1 MTTAMTDGR
10 IMPELNSLVDK
21 ISEAARQDP
30 RKTGALGVLL
40 LVLSVMAGRM
50 MLTGD
55 SQPARASGMAVGNN
69 STSSNMRP
77 VIGATGAIASKAS
90 GRTIGNNSLGTNADP
105 VATSRANNSARRLN
119 EWMRAPI
126 TSVSR
131 NLFSVK
137 LDYFPSDGSRPAQ
150 GVRTP
155 ADGEF
160 WGRLEKSLMLQAD
173 QRDKR
178 DNLLANYRDQAAKLR
193 LDSIIWGAQPK
204 AMIEGKLVAEGDVV
218 ALFRVLK
225 IEQRRIIVEREGIR
239 LEILMK

>member
-1 MTTAMTDGR
+1 MSGSQAQ
-10 IMPELNSLVDK
+10 VWFDK
-21 ISEAARQDP
+21 FNEAARQDP
-30 RKTGALGVLL
+30 RKTGALGVLV
-40 LVLSVMAGRM
+40 LVLAVMGGRM
-50 MLTGD
+50 LLTGD
-55 SQPARASGMAVGNN
+55 VQPARASARTTSAAAAGTSGNSRVSVN
-69 STSSNMRP
+69 RN
-77 VIGATGAIASKAS
+77 GGAFNATGSTAAADRTGNHSLARDRDSAANARADNSSK
-90 GRTIGNNSLGTNADP
+90 
-105 VATSRANNSARRLN
+105 RLR
-119 EWMRAPI
+119 EWMRAPV
-126 TSVSR
+126 SPASR

-150 GVRTP
+150 GLRTP

-178 DNLLANYRDQAAKLR
+178 ENLLANYRDQAAKLR

>member
-1 MTTAMTDGR
+1 MSQLGAQAWV
-10 IMPELNSLVDK
+10 EKL
-21 ISEAARQDP
+21 SEAARQDP

-40 LVLSVMAGRM
+40 VVLAVMGGRM

-55 SQPARASGMAVGNN
+55 SQPARAAGMSVGN
-69 STSSNMRP
+69 STSANTRAGFGP
-77 VIGATGAIASKAS
+77 VGAIGSKAS
-90 GRTIGNNSLGTNADP
+90 TGTTGNNLSAIDLDP
-105 VATSRANNSARRLN
+105 VATSRANNSSKRLR

-126 TSVSR
+126 TPVNR
-131 NLFSVK
+131 NLFFVK
-137 LDYFPSDGSRPAQ
+137 LDYFPSDGSRPAL
-150 GVRTP
+150 GNRTP

-178 DNLLANYRDQAAKLR
+178 ENLLANFRDQAAKLR

-218 ALFRVLK
+218 ASFRVLK

-239 LEILMK
+239 LEIQMK

>member
-1 MTTAMTDGR
+1 MNGTQAQAWVEKLGQ
-10 IMPELNSLVDK
+10 
-21 ISEAARQDP
+21 AARQDP

-40 LVLSVMAGRM
+40 LVLAIMIARVL
-50 MLTGD
+50 LTGD
-55 SQPARASGMAVGNN
+55 SQPAGASGMVVGGRSTAASTARGGPN
-69 STSSNMRP
+69 S
-77 VIGATGAIASKAS
+77 VGATGAIGSIAP
-90 GRTIGNNSLGTNADP
+90 GVRTGNALPRLDAQAAIAARAD
-105 VATSRANNSARRLN
+105 NSAKRQR
-119 EWMRAPI
+119 EWMHAPVTPI
-126 TSVSR
+126 SR

-137 LDYFPSDGSRPAQ
+137 LDYFPSDGSRAPH

-178 DNLLANYRDQAAKLR
+178 ENLLANYKDQAAKLR

-204 AMIEGKLVAEGDVV
+204 AMIDGKLVAEGDVV
-218 ALFRVLK
+218 ASFRVLK

-239 LEILMK
+239 LEIQMK

>member
-1 MTTAMTDGR
+1 MSGTMR
-10 IMPELNSLVDK
+10 ELNTPAWVDRFG
-21 ISEAARQDP
+21 EAARQDP
-30 RKTGALGVLL
+30 RKTGALSVLL
-40 LVLSVMAGRM
+40 LVLAVMAGRM
-50 MLTGD
+50 MLTGEA
-55 SQPARASGMAVGNN
+55 QPARALGMSVGGDTTSANARRGIGTAGSIGSGASSGITGKN
-69 STSSNMRP
+69 SR
-77 VIGATGAIASKAS
+77 AID
-90 GRTIGNNSLGTNADP
+90 LDP
-105 VATSRANNSARRLN
+105 VGTSRANNSAKRLR
-119 EWMRAPI
+119 EWMSAPI
-126 TSVSR
+126 TPVTR

-150 GVRTP
+150 GIRTP

-178 DNLLANYRDQAAKLR
+178 ENLLANYRDQAAKLR

-218 ALFRVLK
+218 ASFRVLK

-239 LEILMK
+239 LEIQMK

>member
-1 MTTAMTDGR
+1 MSGNNREMSAQAWVEKLSD
-10 IMPELNSLVDK
+10 
-21 ISEAARQDP
+21 AARQDP

-40 LVLSVMAGRM
+40 LVLVVMAVRFFM
-50 MLTGD
+50 TGEA
-55 SQPARASGMAVGNN
+55 QPTRAAGMVVNGN
-69 STSSNMRP
+69 STSASVRGG
-77 VIGATGAIASKAS
+77 GAGAAGADGFKAS
-90 GRTIGNNSLGTNADP
+90 GGMTGNSSLAIDLDP
-105 VATSRANNSARRLN
+105 AATSRANNAAKRLR

-126 TSVSR
+126 TPVTR

-150 GVRTP
+150 GTRTP

-178 DNLLANYRDQAAKLR
+178 DNLLANYKDQAAKLR

-218 ALFRVLK
+218 ASFRVLK

>member
-1 MTTAMTDGR
+1 MATSQSQAWV
-10 IMPELNSLVDK
+10 EKL
-21 ISEAARQDP
+21 SEAARQDP
-30 RKTGALGVLL
+30 RKTGALSVLL
-40 LVLSVMAGRM
+40 LVMAVMGARM
-50 MLTGD
+50 LLTGD
-55 SQPARASGMAVGNN
+55 AKPSRASAS
-69 STSSNMRP
+69 STASNVTSANQRGAR
-77 VIGATGAIASKAS
+77 IGGGAFGSTGVSGSS
-90 GRTIGNNSLGTNADP
+90 GRTGNNSLGFDLDP
-105 VATSRANNSARRLN
+105 AASARANNSSKRLR

-126 TSVSR
+126 PPVSR

-150 GVRTP
+150 GNRTP

-178 DNLLANYRDQAAKLR
+178 ENLLANYKDQAAKLR

-218 ALFRVLK
+218 ASFRVLK

>member
-1 MTTAMTDGR
+1 MPAESSAQAWVER
-10 IMPELNSLVDK
+10 IG
-21 ISEAARQDP
+21 EAARQDP

-40 LVLSVMAGRM
+40 LVLAVMAGRM
-50 MLTGD
+50 LLTGD
-55 SQPARASGMAVGNN
+55 AQPVRAAGMSVGTD
-69 STSSNMRP
+69 TSANTRRGAGAP
-77 VIGATGAIASKAS
+77 GATGSNAT
-90 GRTIGNNSLGTNADP
+90 GRTIGNSSLALNLDQAGS
-105 VATSRANNSARRLN
+105 SRANNSSKRLR

-126 TSVSR
+126 TPVNR

-150 GVRTP
+150 GNRTT

-178 DNLLANYRDQAAKLR
+178 DNLLANYKDQAAKLR

-204 AMIEGKLVAEGDVV
+204 AMIEGKLLAEGDVV
-218 ALFRVLK
+218 ASFRVLK